1 MDLFHRTDTS
11 HFATT
16 ATTSHHP
23 SQACV
28 ALLTGS
34 FDIVRSMSFHACQHS
49 AERGELCLLLSQRAE
64 VENHFFSTSFTCS
77 TSGLNAGSSG
87 GWDPEALRR
96 VVIKYPDSLRE
107 LCESLALL
115 QTLPVVPDFICIPLI
130 DGLLPLGAGVGGDFG
145 AQASVLHAA
154 ACIVDTAAY
163 IAEHHKPVT
172 VLVSSTNTSFDHF
185 FQCLMKSDHK
195 YARLTAEP
203 QADGSILC
211 SSTDSQRKTRILRHS
226 NSAWEYC

>member
-1 MDLFHRTDTS
+1 M
-11 HFATT
+11 
-16 ATTSHHP
+16 
-23 SQACV
+23 
-28 ALLTGS
+28 ALLTGG
-34 FDIVRSMSFHACQHS
+34 FEAVRSMSFHACQHS

-64 VENHFFSTSFTCS
+64 IESHFFSTAFTCAS
-77 TSGLNAGSSG
+77 SGLGAGDSNS
-87 GWDPEALRR
+87 WDPEALRR
-96 VVIKYPDSLRE
+96 VVINYPESLRD

-115 QTLPVVPDFICIPLI
+115 QTLPVLPDFVCISLV

-172 VLVSSTNTSFDHF
+172 VLVSSTNASFDHF

-195 YARLTAEP
+195 YVRLTAEP
-203 QADGSILC
+203 QPDGSLLC
-211 SSTDSQRKTRILRHS
+211 SSTEDQRKTRILRHS
-226 NSAWEYC
+226 ASAWEYC